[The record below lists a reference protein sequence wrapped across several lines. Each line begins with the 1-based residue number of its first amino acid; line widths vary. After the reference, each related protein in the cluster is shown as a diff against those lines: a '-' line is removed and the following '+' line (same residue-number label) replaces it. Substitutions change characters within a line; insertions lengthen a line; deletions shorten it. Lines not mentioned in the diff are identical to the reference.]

1 MRKSL
6 MALSAAAV
14 IGMVGLAAP
23 SPAQAHAWWIVPA
36 IVGGVIVGGAAMAAA
51 NPYPYQYG
59 YGPGPAYYRGGPAY
73 YRGDVAVR
81 PSCRIV
87 RERVPGG
94 WRRYE
99 VCR

>member
-14 IGMVGLAAP
+14 IGTASMAAP

-36 IVGGVIVGGAAMAAA
+36 IVGGVLVGGVIASAA
-51 NPYPYQYG
+51 NPYPYG
-59 YGPGPAYYRGGPAY
+59 YGPRYHEPAYYRGN
-73 YRGDVAVR
+73 VAVQ
-81 PSCRIV
+81 PTCRIV
-87 RERVPGG
+87 RERVRGG
-94 WRRYE
+94 WQRYE

>member
-6 MALSAAAV
+6 MAFSAAAV
-14 IGMVGLAAP
+14 IGTASLAAP

-36 IVGGVIVGGAAMAAA
+36 IVGGVLLGGVAIASASG
-51 NPYPYQYG
+51 PYQYQYG
-59 YGPGPAYYRGGPAY
+59 YGPDYRYGPGPAYYRGN
-73 YRGDVAVR
+73 VAVR
-81 PSCRIV
+81 PACRIV
-87 RERVPGG
+87 RERVTGG